1 MGLDPGSVWLDARG
15 TQSVGH
21 AERGI
26 ARYVTEH
33 ARALLELAPETIGGV
48 GLSPDFPVPPDR
60 RAAARLRKVRLAD
73 RRARPRRRSP
83 ADLPRH
89 VAVRGRARPGGDLAD
104 RGAAARGWWSPSTT

>member
-33 ARALLELAPETIGGV
+33 ARALLELAPEPIGGV
-48 GLSPDFPVPPDR
+48 GLSPDVPVPPLAEPLLGPARSAGR
-60 RAAARLRKVRLAD
+60 RGSAARKATF
-73 RRARPRRRSP
+73 RRS
-83 ADLPRH
+83 
-89 VAVRGRARPGGDLAD
+89 
-104 RGAAARGWWSPSTT
+104 TT